1 MSAVTLEKPA
11 RSATLTRENV
21 RTRVS
26 DALKLSTKIFH
37 ALSEPKV
44 VVTLGLAA
52 LLIGSAIGVAVSAH
66 QNRELYNTL
75 SQLQVQRDAYQ
86 RQWSQLLLEQS
97 ALSAHGRIERKAVDD
112 LNMIVPGQEHIV
124 LVPYATPVQTAAAG
138 R

>member
-11 RSATLTRENV
+11 KAPVLTRDTV

-26 DALKLSTKIFH
+26 DALKLSARIFH
-37 ALSEPKV
+37 ALAEPRV
-44 VVTLGLAA
+44 VVTMGLAV

-66 QNRELYNTL
+66 QNRELYNAL
-75 SQLQVQRDAYQ
+75 SELQAQRDAYQ

-97 ALSAHGRIERKAVDD
+97 ALSAHGRIEHKAVEE
-112 LNMIVPGQEHIV
+112 LNMVVPGQEHIV
-124 LVPYATPVQTAAAG
+124 LVPYASTGAAVAAG

>member
-11 RSATLTRENV
+11 KSPTLTRENV

-26 DALKLSTKIFH
+26 DALKLSAAIFR

-75 SQLQVQRDAYQ
+75 SELQVQRDAYQ

-97 ALSAHGRIERKAVDD
+97 ALSAHGRIEQKAVEE
-112 LNMIVPGQEHIV
+112 LSMIVPGQEHIV
-124 LVPYATPVQTAAAG
+124 LVPHATAAHSIAAG